1 MLYVYQLSKLLS
13 LIFVFCLPLC
23 LFASDTCVPFHTVSY
38 RTVPHYTCRGDYI
51 GATTNRRVTIEG
63 SPLCAQTAHTLVLRR
78 LRQALAQE
86 SS

>member
-1 MLYVYQLSKLLS
+1 
-13 LIFVFCLPLC
+13 
-23 LFASDTCVPFHTVSY
+23 LFTVPYRIVPR
-38 RTVPHYTCRGDYI
+38 RTVLYHTCRGDYI

>member
-1 MLYVYQLSKLLS
+1 
-13 LIFVFCLPLC
+13 
-23 LFASDTCVPFHTVSY
+23 
-38 RTVPHYTCRGDYI
+38 
-51 GATTNRRVTIEG
+51 VTIEG

>member
-1 MLYVYQLSKLLS
+1 MLYAYQLSKLLS
-13 LIFVFCLPLC
+13 LIFVFCLPLF
-23 LFASDTCVPFHTVSY
+23 LFAYHTISC
-38 RTVPHYTCRGDYI
+38 RTVPYDTCRGDYI